1 MGSFFSLGRPRI
13 TLRLPSSLASHLKT
27 FYDEAEQE
35 EDEEEDDAED
45 EEDHDDEEEKD
56 ATVVS

>member
-1 MGSFFSLGRPRI
+1 MGRPRI